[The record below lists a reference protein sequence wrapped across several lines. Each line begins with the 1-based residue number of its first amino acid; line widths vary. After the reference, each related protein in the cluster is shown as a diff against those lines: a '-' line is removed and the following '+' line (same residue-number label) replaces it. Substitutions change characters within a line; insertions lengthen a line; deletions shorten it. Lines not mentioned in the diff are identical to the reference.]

1 MNTIN
6 YEKMD
11 DAKFSEFSPNF
22 IFFRQ
27 PNLKGDLNP
36 NHRNN
41 LDTISNDWRKI
52 DEEENQSLPSF
63 FFFRERTI
71 PTLSRKKQ
79 EQKQER
85 KREKDSRQKL
95 AGSER
100 GQITKGISSSEF
112 AGSSN
117 NLSNTLVSS
126 WLPLHG
132 IRRQRDNLN
141 LGPSG
146 DQISP
151 CAV

>member
-63 FFFRERTI
+63 FFFQGTNDPNSFSKETGAETRKKARER
-71 PTLSRKKQ
+71 L
-79 EQKQER
+79 EAE
-85 KREKDSRQKL
+85 
-95 AGSER
+95 AGR
-100 GQITKGISSSEF
+100 
-112 AGSSN
+112 
-117 NLSNTLVSS
+117 
-126 WLPLHG
+126 
-132 IRRQRDNLN
+132 
-141 LGPSG
+141 
-146 DQISP
+146 
-151 CAV
+151 